1 MSSSRLLSPW
11 RVTLITPIPVAA
23 LSNRWCV
30 CQRVLQVWEKGR
42 SLHTSGVEGAGSILS
57 TRPREYAR
65 AVDTVK
71 LLSSGSTGGARGIGK
86 AISENLAQQGCKIV
100 IIDPGYSI
108 SGNHDNKNLA
118 EKVSEE
124 ISNKYNIDSLAI
136 TKDISIAEDV
146 RKSIEIVIKKFGNL
160 SIE

>member
-1 MSSSRLLSPW
+1 MAQ

-71 LLSSGSTGGARGIGK
+71 LLSSGSTGGARGIALWGVSNFGK
-86 AISENLAQQGCKIV
+86 C
-100 IIDPGYSI
+100 
-108 SGNHDNKNLA
+108 
-118 EKVSEE
+118 
-124 ISNKYNIDSLAI
+124 
-136 TKDISIAEDV
+136 
-146 RKSIEIVIKKFGNL
+146 
-160 SIE
+160 